1 MTGVSLP
8 VTRPSGRA
16 IVVANPAA
24 RQQPLSAMS
33 ALGFGCVEMD
43 DPYLAMAELC
53 RRPAAYQALVL
64 SLTSVYREELQLVSS
79 VKQRFGHVEIWLTQI
94 EGRQGALADAMRLG
108 ADGLLGEDGLHRIAT
123 PRGGAEATS
132 PRGAAAVAPK
142 KDSPAATADAE
153 EETPINEP
161 VLTADELRAL
171 LQEQPS
177 FPPLGGIEE

>member
-16 IVVANPAA
+16 IVVANPAG
-24 RQQPLSAMS
+24 RQQPLSAMT

-43 DPYLAMAELC
+43 DPYTAMAELS
-53 RRPAAYQALVL
+53 RGPAAYQALVL
-64 SLTSVYREELQLVSS
+64 SLTSIYREELQLVSS

-94 EGRQGALADAMRLG
+94 EGRQAALADAMRLG

-123 PRGGAEATS
+123 PRVGAEAMA
-132 PRGAAAVAPK
+132 PRSAPVVAPTNE
-142 KDSPAATADAE
+142 SRSESADADE
-153 EETPINEP
+153 PQINEP

>member
-24 RQQPLSAMS
+24 RQQPLSAMT

-43 DPYLAMAELC
+43 DPYAAMAELC
-53 RRPAAYQALVL
+53 RRPASYQALVL
-64 SLTSVYREELQLVSS
+64 SLTSIYREELQLVSS

-123 PRGGAEATS
+123 PRGAADATPARAQNVAAPKAEAPS
-132 PRGAAAVAPK
+132 E
-142 KDSPAATADAE
+142 SADADE
-153 EETPINEP
+153 VPINEP